1 MGDLEGKVAII
12 TGAAGGQGAAAARR
26 YVAEGA
32 RVVLADV
39 NDESGKALAVEL
51 GEAAYYRHL
60 DVSSEDDWTGVVD
73 EAVRQLGKIDI
84 LVNNAGILFFSAL
97 VDTTLEQYERVIR
110 INQIGTFLGMRSVI
124 KPMTANGGGSIIN
137 TSSIEGLAA
146 VPMLTAYSSSKF
158 AIRGMTK
165 VAAMELGEKGI

>member
-84 LVNNAGILFFSAL
+84 
-97 VDTTLEQYERVIR
+97 
-110 INQIGTFLGMRSVI
+110 
-124 KPMTANGGGSIIN
+124 
-137 TSSIEGLAA
+137 
-146 VPMLTAYSSSKF
+146 
-158 AIRGMTK
+158 
-165 VAAMELGEKGI
+165 